1 MPKVRDMEKVR
12 RSKKSKNEDMDQD
25 RTTGLPDEAYEQPEP
40 YGDPK
45 PKGFSRGGGAA
56 VTGTKFEGVF

>member
-1 MPKVRDMEKVR
+1 MPKKI
-12 RSKKSKNEDMDQD
+12 SKTAKRTLDEIEEMDQD

-45 PKGFSRGGGAA
+45 PKGISRGGGAA
-56 VTGTKFEGVF
+56 ISGTKFEGVF